1 MGRRW
6 IFGLLL
12 ALCFSTSVQA
22 QGVPSGTEAR
32 FVSQD
37 LKALSLY
44 FEGMAILEE
53 GQKGKPFKLFEK
65 AKTRIEKR
73 LNSGQLNSGDL
84 AVLFNIARIT
94 GNSEEMLRLGRFR
107 LFIGGEF
114 VDEELI
120 SVCAQTAYSQGDLES
135 AIVFLKAGDRFLPPS
150 MERSVAV
157 SNLYANMGEAD
168 SALANMAR
176 LFKYPEYE
184 IDAGIRYSML
194 LNDFGLDNEAYIALE
209 LLMERF
215 PDALGLQLARA
226 KFLQGRERQE
236 EANAA
241 FEAIYRNPDFSEE
254 AIAQDFGTILDE
266 LQGAELPLD
275 HSAWQALLRLSALAC
290 EVRPESALLA
300 RVRGDVLVFHGDK
313 REAIAVYE
321 HSLTLENGPLWE
333 VYENISVTRH
343 ELGDLEGYLATAL
356 AANEAFPDHE
366 RAPLLFG
373 TALDMNGQPDQAIII
388 FQIGLKRSQSQ
399 HQGNSPLA
407 PEYYFRLGTA
417 FFHAGDLENMS
428 TSLDRLLLFFPD
440 HTQAKNNYAYYLANF
455 GVRLDEALT
464 MVDAALKDQPE
475 NANYWD
481 TKAVVL
487 MNQGKWGKASGAMAE
502 CLQFGGAQNAA
513 SCLHAAEIFYH
524 LDRKED
530 METYLTKAIE
540 NGASEE
546 EVAIIRR
553 QLLQSDLQESAR

>member
-176 LFKYPEYE
+176 LFKYPEFE
-184 IDAGIRYSML
+184 IDAGIRYSLL
-194 LNDFGLDNEAYIALE
+194 LNDFGLDNEAYVALE
-209 LLMERF
+209 LLHKRF

-226 KFLQGRERQE
+226 KFLQGRERE
-236 EANAA
+236 DEAAVA

-275 HSAWQALLRLSALAC
+275 HSAWQALLRLSTLAC

-366 RAPLLFG
+366 RAPLLLG

>member
-22 QGVPSGTEAR
+22 QGVPSGAEAR

-290 EVRPESALLA
+290 EVRPASALLA

-313 REAIAVYE
+313 REAITVYE

>member
-22 QGVPSGTEAR
+22 QGVPSGAEAR

-157 SNLYANMGEAD
+157 SNLYANMGESD

-455 GVRLDEALT
+455 RVRLDEALT

>member
-22 QGVPSGTEAR
+22 QGVSSGAEAR

-73 LNSGQLNSGDL
+73 LNSGQLNSGDV
-84 AVLFNIARIT
+84 AVLFNIARVM

-241 FEAIYRNPDFSEE
+241 FEAIYRNTDFSEE

>member
-12 ALCFSTSVQA
+12 ALCLSTSVQA
-22 QGVPSGTEAR
+22 QGVPSGTDAR

-84 AVLFNIARIT
+84 AVLFNIARVM

>member
-84 AVLFNIARIT
+84 AVLFNIARVM

>member
-73 LNSGQLNSGDL
+73 LNSGQLNSGDV
-84 AVLFNIARIT
+84 AVLFNIARVM

>member
-22 QGVPSGTEAR
+22 QGVPSGAEAR

-157 SNLYANMGEAD
+157 SNLYANMGESD

-428 TSLDRLLLFFPD
+428 ASLDRLLLFFPD

>member
-22 QGVPSGTEAR
+22 QGVPSGAEAR

-120 SVCAQTAYSQGDLES
+120 SVCAQTAFSQGDLES

>member
-22 QGVPSGTEAR
+22 QGVPSGAEAR

-73 LNSGQLNSGDL
+73 LNSGQLNSGDV
-84 AVLFNIARIT
+84 AVLFNIARVM

-428 TSLDRLLLFFPD
+428 ASLDRLLLFFPD

-502 CLQFGGAQNAA
+502 CLQFGGARNAA

>member
-12 ALCFSTSVQA
+12 ALCLSTSVQA
-22 QGVPSGTEAR
+22 QGVPSGTDAR

-428 TSLDRLLLFFPD
+428 ANMDRLLLFFPD
-440 HTQAKNNYAYYLANF
+440 HAQANNNYAYYLANF
-455 GVRLDEALT
+455 GVRLDDALT
-464 MVDAALKDQPE
+464 MVEAALKDQPQ

-481 TKAVVL
+481 TKAVVF
-487 MNQGKWGKASGAMAE
+487 MTQGKWGKAAAAMAE
-502 CLQFGGAQNAA
+502 CLKFGGAQESA

-530 METYLTKAIE
+530 METYFTKAFE
-540 NGASEE
+540 NGATEE
-546 EVAIIRR
+546 EVRAIRT

>member
-22 QGVPSGTEAR
+22 QGVPSGAEAR

-157 SNLYANMGEAD
+157 SNLYANMGESD

>member
-1 MGRRW
+1 
-6 IFGLLL
+6 
-12 ALCFSTSVQA
+12 
-22 QGVPSGTEAR
+22 
-32 FVSQD
+32 
-37 LKALSLY
+37 
-44 FEGMAILEE
+44 MAILEE

-107 LFIGGEF
+107 LFVGGEF

-120 SVCAQTAYSQGDLES
+120 SVCAQTAFSQGDLES

-157 SNLYANMGEAD
+157 SNLYANMGESD

-428 TSLDRLLLFFPD
+428 ASLDRLLLFFPD

-455 GVRLDEALT
+455 RVRLDEALT

-553 QLLQSDLQESAR
+553 KLLQSDLQESAR